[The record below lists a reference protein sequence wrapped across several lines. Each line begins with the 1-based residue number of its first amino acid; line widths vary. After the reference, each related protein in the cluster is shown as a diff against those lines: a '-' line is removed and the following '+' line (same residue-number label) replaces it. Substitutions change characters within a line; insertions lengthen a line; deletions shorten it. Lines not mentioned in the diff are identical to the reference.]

1 MEGSAA
7 HMADRT
13 EVDATAIIENQRLN
27 GFVIRLVLLSIAV
40 TFFDGFDM
48 HVIAYTAPY
57 LSEVFSLDNIQLGQL
72 FTVGTVGMMI
82 GGVIFGYVAD
92 LYGRRQAIIVAATSF
107 GIFTALMA
115 TATSFGMLL
124 ALRFLNGLA
133 IGGVLPLCWALNI
146 EYVPRRYRATIV
158 TIVMLGFT
166 LGGSIAAPVTIWL
179 APHYGWQSVFLFGG
193 AATLLVSVLLMAKL
207 PESARFLIA
216 RGKRTDRVA
225 GYLRGIDPSAD
236 IPDNA
241 TFILSD
247 EKANKEAGAFRLPRL
262 FDNEL
267 RWITPLLWMAY
278 IASSMAV
285 YFKANWTPI
294 VFEMLGYSRTA
305 AASYSSIS
313 AIGAA
318 IGGLMITRLVDRSG
332 AIAISLLAMVAV
344 LPLLYVGLAETGFW
358 AFLIINFLTNIVL
371 GGVHYG
377 MHSLSGLFYPSAFR
391 ANGAAWAT
399 SVAKIGSIA
408 GPLIGGFILATNFP
422 VKHIFALLAVSPTI
436 VAIALLAMS
445 AVQRARRRRV
455 ALEPAVATAE
465 AG

>member
-1 MEGSAA
+1 
-7 HMADRT
+7 MATRVQ
-13 EVDATAIIENQRLN
+13 VDASAIIEGQKRN
-27 GFVIRLVLLSIAV
+27 GFIIRLVLLSIAV

-48 HVIAYTAPY
+48 HVISYTAPY
-57 LSEVFSLDNIQLGQL
+57 LSHEFGLSKIQLGEL
-72 FTVGTVGMMI
+72 FTVATVGMMI
-82 GGVIFGYVAD
+82 GGVIFGYLAD
-92 LYGRRQAIIVAATSF
+92 LHGRRRAIVVAVAAFGVLTALTSLATSF
-107 GIFTALMA
+107 HA
-115 TATSFGMLL
+115 LL
-124 ALRFLNGLA
+124 ALRFLTGLA

-146 EYVPRRYRATIV
+146 EYVPHRYRATIV

-166 LGGSIAAPVTIWL
+166 LGGSVAAPITIWL
-179 APHYGWQSVFLFGG
+179 APLYGWQAVFLFGG
-193 AATLLVSVLLMAKL
+193 VATLIVAALLMAKL
-207 PESARFLIA
+207 PESTRFLIA
-216 RGKRTDRVA
+216 RGKRTDKVA
-225 GYLRGIDPSAD
+225 GYLRAMAPGTA
-236 IPDNA
+236 IPDDA
-241 TFILSD
+241 EFILSD
-247 EKANKEAGAFRLPRL
+247 EQARKAEGGFRLGRL
-262 FDNEL
+262 FENDL

-332 AIAISLLAMVAV
+332 AIAIAGLAAIAVA
-344 LPLLYVGLAETGFW
+344 PLLYVGLAETGFW
-358 AFLIINFLTNIVL
+358 AFLLINFATNIVL

-399 SVAKIGSIA
+399 SVAKVGSIA

-422 VKHIFALLAVSPTI
+422 VKHIFALLAVSPAL
-436 VAIALLAMS
+436 VAVALLGMRLA
-445 AVQRARRRRV
+445 QRRAGSRT
-455 ALEPAVATAE
+455 PAQ
-465 AG
+465 G

>member
-1 MEGSAA
+1 
-7 HMADRT
+7 MATRT
-13 EVDATAIIENQRLN
+13 QVDASAIIEGQKLN
-27 GFVIRLVLLSIAV
+27 GFIIRLVLLSIAV

-48 HVIAYTAPY
+48 HVISYTAPY
-57 LSEVFSLDNIQLGQL
+57 LSHAFQLGKIQLGEL

-92 LYGRRQAIIVAATSF
+92 LHGRRKAIIVAVTAFGILTALTAAATSF
-107 GIFTALMA
+107 HA
-115 TATSFGMLL
+115 LL
-124 ALRFLNGLA
+124 ALRFLTGLA

-146 EYVPRRYRATIV
+146 EYVPHRYRATIV

-166 LGGSIAAPVTIWL
+166 LGGSVAAPVTIWL
-179 APHYGWQSVFLFGG
+179 APRHGWQAVFLAGG
-193 AATLLVSVLLMAKL
+193 AATLVVAVLLMLKL
-207 PESARFLIA
+207 PESARFLIT
-216 RGKRTDRVA
+216 RGKGTDKVA
-225 GYLRGIDPSAD
+225 GYLRAMAPGQELPDDAD
-236 IPDNA
+236 
-241 TFILSD
+241 FILAD
-247 EKANKEAGAFRLPRL
+247 ERSRQADGGFRPRRL
-262 FDNEL
+262 FENDL
-267 RWITPLLWMAY
+267 RWITPLLWIAY

-318 IGGLMITRLVDRSG
+318 IGGLMITRLVDRLG
-332 AIAISLLAMVAV
+332 VIAIAGLAAIAV
-344 LPLLYVGLAETGFW
+344 TPLLYVGLVETGFW

-377 MHSLSGLFYPSAFR
+377 MHSLSGLYYPSRFR

-408 GPLIGGFILATNFP
+408 GPLIGGFILATSFP
-422 VKHIFALLAVSPTI
+422 VKHIFALLAASPAI
-436 VAIALLAMS
+436 VALALLGMWL
-445 AVQRARRRRV
+445 VQGARWRDKRV
-455 ALEPAVATAE
+455 AGPSGAHIRRD
-465 AG
+465 